1 MRGWPW
7 SRTPR
12 LALGHYGPRPFARTL
27 RLPIEELRSHL
38 QISGVTGS
46 GKTRLLAQLFLEL
59 YRQGQAVTLLDPHG
73 DASRLILRQLVAQGP
88 DRQDATMDRLV
99 YLDLPGAA
107 AAGHYLPF
115 NVLRQPHLDPHTSA
129 RSVLEALRRAW
140 PSLDEGQAP
149 AFENVI
155 LASVFVLIVNR
166 LPLTRLQDVLLDA
179 GWREQLLARV
189 EDETVLGFFRGRLAR
204 WGRERALLV
213 ESSLRR
219 IFLLAFAPV
228 LRHSLGQEE
237 NLLDLRQLMDDGRSL
252 IVNLALPDPD
262 ARRLLGCLLTVGFE
276 QAALS
281 RASQPAAERG
291 PDHVLLLDEFAE
303 FASQSATSL
312 ARMLALCRKFG
323 LSLALAHQTWSQTSA
338 SLQGALQNA
347 GVTISFRLGRADA
360 ERAARLFGRVD
371 PLAIKHDVPG
381 SAQGR
386 VHPLFSPLA
395 EQWETGWVQ
404 TLQTLPD
411 RAFLLRRANGAVL
424 RLRTLDVPDPPV
436 TPEALQRVERRYRR
450 RYFRAPSSAAS
461 TRGPSQHTPGHTTR
475 IAWLPPD
482 ERDISDISY
491 AKYQKNG
498 A

>member
-1 MRGWPW
+1 MATPGPARQALLRRWTEAELEQRGQAGAADLFRFAGMRPAQV
-7 SRTPR
+7 TPR
-12 LALGHYGPRPFARTL
+12 ALFQEPRWQRPFATKLIPLLPRLEEGLDEGLALEPDAATGAGALRTAPV
-27 RLPIEELRSHL
+27 RPHA
-38 QISGVTGS
+38 
-46 GKTRLLAQLFLEL
+46 TRAHGGAPQPSPDQRGDRQRQDPLLAQLFLEL
-59 YRQGQAVTLLDPHG
+59 YRQGKAVTLLDPHG

-149 AFENVI
+149 AFENMI

-237 NLLDLRQLMDDGRSL
+237 NLLDLRQLIDHGRSL

-281 RASQPAAERG
+281 RASQPTAERG

-303 FASQSATSL
+303 FASQSAHL
-312 ARMLALCRKFG
+312 AG
-323 LSLALAHQTWSQTSA
+323 
-338 SLQGALQNA
+338 
-347 GVTISFRLGRADA
+347 ADA
-360 ERAARLFGRVD
+360 GPVPQVRPVAGAGPSRPGAR
-371 PLAIKHDVPG
+371 P
-381 SAQGR
+381 
-386 VHPLFSPLA
+386 
-395 EQWETGWVQ
+395 
-404 TLQTLPD
+404 
-411 RAFLLRRANGAVL
+411 
-424 RLRTLDVPDPPV
+424 
-436 TPEALQRVERRYRR
+436 RR
-450 RYFRAPSSAAS
+450 RCREHCR
-461 TRGPSQHTPGHTTR
+461 TRG
-475 IAWLPPD
+475 
-482 ERDISDISY
+482 
-491 AKYQKNG
+491 
-498 A
+498 